1 MKNKSLIITI
11 LAIITVIFISI
22 IYTTVPRLELNGV
35 KTITLSYR
43 EIYEEAGVILKN
55 ANSKNLSKVKIENNI
70 ENGKIGNY
78 HVDYSLKLG
87 SKTLKIRRN
96 IKIIDDIPPVIKL
109 NGKQIIEI
117 KKGEEYKEQGYKATD
132 EYDGDLTNKVE
143 VIGDINTKEYGEQ
156 IIKYRVKD
164 ASNNITEVN
173 RIVKII
179 DKTPPD
185 IICESNYSAFE
196 KNEKNLVGCK
206 AIDDFDGDIT
216 EKIIISGTYDT
227 TEEGIYNIEYSVE
240 DDAGNQSKINH
251 NIIIF
256 EKIKNKKAY
265 LLIPDTKELE
275 QINEKNELVLTIIN
289 QQELSEEEIE
299 ILKETNYQIGLQI
312 KDKKFNNIKELI
324 KYLNDNNIEYKELD
338 KNKNFEQTLIE
349 LKDNKIILI
358 YKNETLEHTKTLI
371 QILKEMGYEFDILKN
386 YE

>member
-1 MKNKSLIITI
+1 MKKKSPIITI
-11 LAIITVIFISI
+11 LAIITVIIISI

-43 EIYEEAGVILKN
+43 EKYEDAGVILKN
-55 ANSKNLSKVKIENNI
+55 ANSKNLSKVKIENDI
-70 ENGKIGNY
+70 EPGKIGIY

-96 IKIIDDIPPVIKL
+96 VKIIDDIPPVIKL

-117 KKGEEYKEQGYKATD
+117 KKGEEYKEPGYKATD

-143 VIGDINTKEYGEQ
+143 AIGEINTKEYGEQ

-164 ASNNITEVN
+164 SSNNITEVN

-179 DKTPPD
+179 DKTSPE
-185 IICESNYSAFE
+185 IVCESNYSAFE
-196 KNEKNLVGCK
+196 KNSKNVVGCK

-216 EKIIISGTYDT
+216 EKIKISGTYDA

-256 EKIKNKKAY
+256 QKIKDKKAY
-265 LLIPDTKELE
+265 LLIPDTKDLE
-275 QINEKNELVLTIIN
+275 EIIKKNEPALTIIN

-299 ILKETNYQIGLQI
+299 IFKEKKHQIGLQI

-349 LKDNKIILI
+349 LKDNKMILI

-371 QILKEMGYEFDILKN
+371 QILKEMEYEFDILKN